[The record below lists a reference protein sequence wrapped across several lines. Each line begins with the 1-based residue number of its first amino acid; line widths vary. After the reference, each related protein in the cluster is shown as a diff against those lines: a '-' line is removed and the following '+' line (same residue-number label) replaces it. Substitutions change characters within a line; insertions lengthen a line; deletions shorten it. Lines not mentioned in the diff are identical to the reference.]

1 MTISDAIKKM
11 NDLADIGIVNAKED
25 AEALRETAKILYR
38 LRERLDPRWNEW
50 LIMDEG
56 HFLAAFHDGESEWT
70 ENKDGAIAFEKQEDA
85 EAYLDQMWEKLG
97 DGIAVL
103 RGDIDAYGMSIIFDS
118 GESWKLTE

>member
-56 HFLAAFHDGESEWT
+56 QFLE
-70 ENKDGAIAFEKQEDA
+70 Q
-85 EAYLDQMWEKLG
+85 G
-97 DGIAVL
+97 DPDSLFGNPQNPRLQDFLRKVL
-103 RGDIDAYGMSIIFDS
+103 
-118 GESWKLTE
+118 

>member
-25 AEALRETAKILYR
+25 AEALHETAKILYR

-56 HFLAAFHDGESEWT
+56 QFLAAFHDGESEWT
-70 ENKDGAIAFEKQEDA
+70 GNKDEAIAFEKQEDA

-97 DGIAVL
+97 GGIAVL
-103 RGDIDAYGMSIIFDS
+103 RGDIDAYGMSIILNG
-118 GESWKLTE
+118 GEIRTLTE

>member
-25 AEALRETAKILYR
+25 AEALRETAKILFR

-56 HFLAAFHDGESEWT
+56 QFLMAFHDGESEWT
-70 ENKDGAIAFEKQEDA
+70 GNKDEAIAFEKQKDA

-97 DGIAVL
+97 GGIAVL
-103 RGDIDAYGMSIIFDS
+103 RGDIDAYGMSIIFNS